1 MFQVEHTDLKGSH
14 AVWTV
19 DHIVS
24 CEWMYAD
31 VAVEGETISC
41 RGKLESV
48 KSSSG
53 ISHKILVGSPE
64 AGETDYLLPFTSRC
78 RLDHFLA
85 S

>member
-24 CEWMYAD
+24 YEWLYAD
-31 VAVEGETISC
+31 VAVEGETVSC
-41 RGKLESV
+41 RGKLERV

-53 ISHKILVGSPE
+53 DQS
-64 AGETDYLLPFTSRC
+64 
-78 RLDHFLA
+78 
-85 S
+85 